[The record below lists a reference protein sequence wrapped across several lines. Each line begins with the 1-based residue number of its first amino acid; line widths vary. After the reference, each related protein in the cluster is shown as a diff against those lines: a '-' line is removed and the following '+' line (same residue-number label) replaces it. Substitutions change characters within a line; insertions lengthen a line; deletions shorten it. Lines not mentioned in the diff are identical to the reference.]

1 MIDNAETLLQSVSHR
16 STMGGPI
23 FKDPADLRVTRAGRL
38 LRKFSLDELP
48 QLLNVLAGD
57 MSLVGPRPLPLHE
70 AALITGEHRRRFHM
84 RPGITCLWQVNGRS
98 NVTYDTWMRYDL
110 QYVDGWSLSLDAKLL
125 VKTIPAVFTGRGA
138 C

>member
-1 MIDNAETLLQSVSHR
+1 
-16 STMGGPI
+16 
-23 FKDPADLRVTRAGRL
+23 
-38 LRKFSLDELP
+38 
-48 QLLNVLAGD
+48 

-98 NVTYDTWMRYDL
+98 NVTYESWMRYDL

-125 VKTIPAVFTGRGA
+125 VKTIPVVFTGRGA